1 MKSRRMLSLLVGLLL
16 IVLAASALFNLVL
29 LRQSRQYQRFFNGTR
44 LNPLGL
50 DAYPTAATPSAEAEA
65 AGPQRVVFFGDS
77 RAAQWVPPADNAQ
90 WQFINRGVNGQTS
103 VQALLRFDYHIP
115 PVALDVLVVQ
125 VGVNDLSTLPLFPH
139 DRATII
145 AACKNNISQIVT
157 RAHEEGATVILTTIF
172 PLGPAPLEQRLFSAV
187 DLPAAVDEVNQ
198 HIATLRD
205 EHVFIFDTAAV
216 LADATGR
223 VRPEYQDDFLHI
235 NADGYTALNVEL
247 LRILA
252 EIGGEP

>member
-1 MKSRRMLSLLVGLLL
+1 MKLRRMLLFLVGLLS
-16 IVLAASALFNLVL
+16 VALAASVLFNIILI
-29 LRQSRQYQRFFNGTR
+29 RQSRQYQRFFNGTR
-44 LNPLGL
+44 LSPLGL
-50 DAYPTAATPSAEAEA
+50 AAYPTAATPTAEADE

-115 PVALDVLVVQ
+115 PVAPDVLVVQ
-125 VGVNDLSTLPLFPH
+125 VGVNDLSTLSIFPH

-145 AACKNNISQIVT
+145 AECKTNITQIVAKA
-157 RAHEEGATVILTTIF
+157 RAQGATVILTTIF
-172 PLGPAPLEQRLFSAV
+172 PLGPAPLEQRLFATV
-187 DLPAAVDEVNQ
+187 DVPAAVTEVNQ

-216 LADATGR
+216 LADTTGR

-235 NADGYTALNVEL
+235 NADGYTALNGEL
-247 LRILA
+247 LPILA
-252 EIGGEP
+252 EIGMET